1 MKYGISISPPKPFT
15 FEDLNINEIFRDY
28 LHYLHF
34 LCYYYSVSVALILN
48 KMILHEMRQIR
59 RISYSF
65 IQVLTS

>member
-15 FEDLNINEIFRDY
+15 FEDMNINEIFRDY
-28 LHYLHF
+28 FHF
-34 LCYYYSVSVALILN
+34 LYNYYNVALILN

-59 RISYSF
+59 GISYSF